1 MKKKIVVAVLLLALA
16 LLALVG
22 CSQTAEEFYRDLDKS
37 IVETAVKFDEAYG
50 VLSGLTTYRYTTEV
64 YLERMSNYD
73 AVNKKFPDEKEWY
86 KPSFGYEFVRDGD
99 AEYVKMT
106 YESTV
111 YEFWYDG
118 GVLSQTKVDGVVV
131 SEISADKREGYD
143 LFREYFFA
151 DDSEYNLAFDI
162 VNRYD
167 DIESDAR
174 ADSVAAARAETILGK
189 EVVNYLTYD
198 ITLNGG
204 VAEGWRTLSTDENV
218 TAVTGYDEDL
228 KISWSE
234 VETLAIGNMCINL
247 QKGSITMIEMYNEII
262 GAYHKSEEQAWDNLV
277 ADKWYGDRI
286 EADKLILSFEYPSKK
301 VTVTVPAK

>member
-1 MKKKIVVAVLLLALA
+1 MKKKIIVAVLLLALA

-37 IVETAVKFDEAYG
+37 IVETAGRFDDAYAI
-50 VLSGLTTYRYTTEV
+50 LSGLTTYRYTTEV

-73 AVNKKFPDEKEWY
+73 AVNKRFPDEKEWY

-99 AEYVKMT
+99 AEYVKIT
-106 YESTV
+106 AEGVT

-118 GVLSQTKVDGVVV
+118 GTLSQTRVDGAVVA
-131 SEISADKREGYD
+131 EIPADKREGYD

-151 DDSEYNLAFDI
+151 SETQYNLAFDI
-162 VNRYD
+162 VDRYH
-167 DIESDAR
+167 DIESEAR

-189 EVVNYLTYD
+189 DVVNYLTYD

-204 VAEGWRTLSTDENV
+204 ATEGWRTLSTDESV
-218 TAVTGYDEDL
+218 TCVSGYDEDL

-234 VETLAIGNMCINL
+234 VETMTIGNMCINL
-247 QKGSITMIEMYNEII
+247 HKGSITMIEMYNEII
-262 GAYHKSEEQAWDNLV
+262 GAYHKSEEQAWNNLTADN
-277 ADKWYGDRI
+277 WYGDRI
-286 EADKLILSFEYPSKK
+286 EADKLILTFEYPSDK
-301 VTVTVPAK
+301 VTVSVPAK